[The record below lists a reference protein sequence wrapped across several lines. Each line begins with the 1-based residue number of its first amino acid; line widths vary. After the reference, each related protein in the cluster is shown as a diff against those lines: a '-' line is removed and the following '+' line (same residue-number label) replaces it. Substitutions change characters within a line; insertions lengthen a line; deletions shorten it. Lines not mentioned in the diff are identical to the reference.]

1 MSFPV
6 RPASAVFLVSALALT
21 GCGGGGSSSGG
32 DSSSAP
38 SFGASASGTLN
49 AWAFDNADD
58 VGKARLAYAQS
69 QLGGVQV
76 KLDQTSFD
84 SQKFTTRAASGDL
97 PDVVQMDRALIG
109 TYAAQGLIKPLDQ
122 CYAAHDVDASKQ
134 FYPSVTDS
142 VKYKNQLWAVPQFYQ
157 PAAIITNTRVLDQA
171 GVKADQLDTSKP
183 DQLVA
188 AAKSMYQAS
197 GGTPMRLGFD
207 PVATGQPE
215 LWLLASGGRLMD
227 ESGKPALDD
236 PKNVT
241 AIETLKK
248 ISDAQGGHA
257 KIKSFSDA
265 FDTFGKNN
273 QYVKDQV
280 GAQANAQWYLNV
292 LSPYVDQ
299 EKISAVPFKGADG
312 KPITY
317 AGGSAFVIPAGAK
330 NPDAACAWAL
340 SLVSQQSWDAA
351 AKARSATLAKTPG
364 AINTGLFTGSPAAD
378 TEIRQKYV
386 KASGNAGFDQAIST
400 FYDIV
405 SSGKSIGVSP
415 AGEAIKNEL
424 KNAITA
430 ALLGQKQPQQA
441 LADAQAAAMRS
452 YNQDADQ

>member
-1 MSFPV
+1 MSLPV
-6 RPASAVFLVSALALT
+6 RPASAVLLVSALALT
-21 GCGGGGSSSGG
+21 GCAGGSDSGG
-32 DSSSAP
+32 DDSSEAA
-38 SFGASASGTLN
+38 SFGASPSGTLS

-69 QLGGVQV
+69 QVGGVTV

-97 PDVVQMDRALIG
+97 PDVVQMDRALVG

-122 CYAAHDVDASKQ
+122 CYAAHHVDASTL
-134 FYPSVTDS
+134 FYPAVADS
-142 VKYKNQLWAVPQFYQ
+142 VKYRDQLWAVPQFYQ
-157 PAAIITNTRVLDQA
+157 PAAIITNTRVLDEA
-171 GVKADQLDTSKP
+171 GVKAEQIDTSKP
-183 DQLVA
+183 DDLVA
-188 AAKSMYQAS
+188 AAKTMYKAS
-197 GGTPMRLGFD
+197 GGAPTRLGFD

-215 LWLLASGGRLMD
+215 LWMLASGGKLMD
-227 ESGKPALDD
+227 DSGKPTLDD
-236 PKNVT
+236 AKNVT

-292 LSPYVDQ
+292 LSPYVAQ
-299 EKISAVPFKGADG
+299 EKISAVAFKDTEG

-317 AGGSAFVIPAGAK
+317 AGGSAFVIPASAK

-340 SLVSQQSWDAA
+340 SLVSQPAWDAA
-351 AKARSATLAKTPG
+351 AKARSETLAKTPG

-378 TEIRQKYV
+378 TAIRQKYV
-386 KASGNAGFDQAIST
+386 KATGNAGFDAAIST

-405 SSGKSIGVSP
+405 DDGKSIGVSP

-430 ALLGQKQPQQA
+430 ALLGQKEPQQA

-452 YNQDADQ
+452 YNQTADQ